1 MTKEHILSEIR
12 RTAAKNH
19 GTPLGGDRFLTET
32 GIKESDWY
40 GKHWVRWGD
49 ALKEAGF
56 QPNRWTMARADEDLL
71 SHLAVLVKELG
82 HFPVGGEIRM
92 KARSTPG
99 FPDPKTLFNH
109 FGGKKALAAR
119 LREYFMDKGEDELAA
134 LCAAVAKSAKE
145 SEESPSETVTQIEFG
160 HVYLEKSG
168 RYYKL
173 GRTNAVGRRERE
185 LAVQLPEKPKFI
197 HSIKT
202 DDPAGAEKYWHRRFA
217 HCRKNGEWFDL
228 TARDVAAFKRW
239 KLMRWEF
246 R

>member
-1 MTKEHILSEIR
+1 MTKGHILSEIR
-12 RTAAKNH
+12 RTAAQHH
-19 GTPLGGDRFLTET
+19 GTPLGGARFSTET
-32 GIKESDWY
+32 GIRRSDWY
-40 GKHWVRWGD
+40 EKHWVRWGD

-56 QPNRWTMARADEDLL
+56 QPNAWTLARSDDELL
-71 SHLAVLVKELG
+71 DHVAVLVRELG
-82 HFPVGGEIRM
+82 RFPVEGEIKMKGRRM
-92 KARSTPG
+92 PG
-99 FPDPKTLFNH
+99 FPSPDTLRAH

-119 LREYFMDKGEDELAA
+119 LRKFFLDKGEDEPAA
-134 LCAAVAKSAKE
+134 LCAAVAESAKE
-145 SEESPSETVTQIEFG
+145 SEESPSETATQIEFG

-168 RYYKL
+168 HFYKI